1 MATTISNKRLDKN
14 KKVLS
19 EAQKKVLT
27 ETLME
32 RKSTHG
38 DFSVN
43 SAISQQMKMIIRE
56 FDGNLSETQKEA
68 LDMIVHKISRI
79 LAGDPNHKDSW
90 HDIAGYA
97 KLVED
102 RII

>member
-1 MATTISNKRLDKN
+1 MATTISKKRLDKN
-14 KKVLS
+14 KQVLS
-19 EAQKKVLT
+19 

-38 DFSVN
+38 DFSN
-43 SAISQQMKMIIRE
+43 TALTSQLLKQVTKN
-56 FDGNLSETQKEA
+56 GVSYNLLSDVQKEA
-68 LDMIVHKISRI
+68 LDMILHKISRI
-79 LAGDPNHKDSW
+79 VDGDPNHKDSW